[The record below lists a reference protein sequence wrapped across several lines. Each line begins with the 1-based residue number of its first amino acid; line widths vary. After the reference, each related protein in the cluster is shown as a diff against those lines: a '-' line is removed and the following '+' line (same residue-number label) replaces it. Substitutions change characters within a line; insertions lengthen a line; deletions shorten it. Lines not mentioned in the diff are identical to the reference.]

1 MLYEDPVENIDIQ
14 KQTLTTSS
22 GKLLKYGSLI
32 IATGCTASRYLS
44 IYRSSPSVI
53 CIKIGA
59 GNSIHLLCCVVR
71 FPDKIGG
78 NLSGVHYIRDV
89 ADADALVSS
98 LVISYTPLI

>member
-1 MLYEDPVENIDIQ
+1 MLYEDPVENIDTE

-44 IYRSSPSVI
+44 IYLSSPSIV

-59 GNSIHLLCCVVR
+59 GNPIHLLSC
-71 FPDKIGG
+71 
-78 NLSGVHYIRDV
+78 Y
-89 ADADALVSS
+89 
-98 LVISYTPLI
+98 